1 MYIKVEA
8 VPKSRKEKVT
18 RLTSNRFKIEV
29 KEPAERN
36 LANRRIQQFLAEEV
50 DVKVAQVRLLTGH
63 RSSSKMYSIEKDD

>member
-36 LANRRIQQFLAEEV
+36 LANRRIQQLLAEEV